1 MKVQFDWDVGNRQKC
16 QKHGVSIENIEE
28 LFRGP
33 VTVFDDPTHSL
44 NEQRLKAIGQTAQK
58 RNILVVFTLR
68 NREGQQRIRP
78 VSARYMHQEE
88 IDFYEKQRP

>member
-68 NREGQQRIRP
+68 NREDQQRIRP